1 MSWEREPLL
10 QKARL
15 FFERAFAESRD
26 EPTFGLWCSLGLELL
41 ARAALASISPTLL
54 AEPDKDHRFLLD
66 ALGRGSERTP
76 RKSISTALVFT
87 LCATLF
93 PCFTEEDLKA
103 AMALANRRN
112 DELHSG
118 GAAFAEYQ
126 PRQWLTGFYRA
137 CRALA
142 EALEEDLAAVIGDEE
157 AEAAAEA
164 LKANRADVRQKV
176 QGQIAAHR
184 RVFEAKPNDQ
194 REEAARRAQEQADQ
208 LAFQRHHRVACPACG
223 STATITGT
231 AFGKESVEHAD
242 GEIIVRQ
249 SVSPNAFHCTA
260 CDLRLESYAELDAA
274 GVGGHYTRRT
284 TYSPEDYYG
293 LADPESIIAEY
304 LESQREYDNE

>member
-54 AEPDKDHRFLLD
+54 AESDKDHRFLLH
-66 ALGRGSERTP
+66 ALGRGAERTQ
-76 RKSISTALVFT
+76 RKSISTAQVFT

-93 PCFTEEDLKA
+93 PCFTDEDLKA

-126 PRQWLTGFYRA
+126 PSQWLTGFYRA

-142 EALEEDLAAVIGDEE
+142 EALQEDLAAVIGDEE
-157 AEAAAEA
+157 AQAAAEA

-184 RVFEAKPNDQ
+184 KVFEAKPLEQ
-194 REEAARRAQEQADQ
+194 REEAAKRAQEQADK

-249 SVSPNAFHCTA
+249 SVSPSAFHCLA

-274 GVGGHYTRRT
+274 GVGGHYTRKA
-284 TYSPEDYYG
+284 TYSPEEYYG

-304 LESQREYDNE
+304 LESRREYDNE